1 MAYYKKFKTETF
13 TTKAY
18 CDCGEGELKWLKTQ
32 VVHDISNMKDVTE
45 YIHQCTRCGR
55 REVLDDAYPKKEI
68 LSWMCPLDK
77 EE

>member
-18 CDCGEGELKWLKTQ
+18 CDCGEGELNWLETKVFHNIATMQ
-32 VVHDISNMKDVTE
+32 DEVQFVHK
-45 YIHQCTRCGR
+45 CTRCDCK
-55 REVLDDAYPKKEI
+55 EVLDDMYPKKEI
-68 LSWMCPLDK
+68 LTWMQPLDK